1 MMKKQIIVLSQ
12 NAVFDLGSNA
22 GKEVV
27 FRTLLGLSNQFQIH
41 LIAPGSDPHVEDCIF
56 YPLKDVWFN
65 RFKSIPFLGY
75 LFNFIHVHFLRRSI
89 VKIIKKA
96 RISPDIAY
104 LAGPWMSEIGH
115 SLFTNKIPI
124 VCRYFGVNWNPEKY
138 HTIRQKLKFIQKKR
152 GYKQFGNLVIMTND
166 GTRGDEYMLKLGCP
180 PSKLRFWKN
189 GVNFPEITLDKTES
203 KEVLVNQWNI
213 DNKHS
218 ILLTVSRLASWKKV
232 DRSIRALHVVLQTNP
247 NVTLIVVGD
256 GEERAKLML
265 LAMDLGVER
274 NVVFT
279 GAIKHADLGIYYSGT
294 NVFLSFYDYSNAGNP
309 LFEAMM
315 HSCCIISINSP
326 AMKDFISNN
335 SAVLLPNFDM
345 SILANE
351 LIDLLGNQS
360 KQIQL
365 GEAAN
370 IEINSRFKNWDDRIQ
385 LEILEI
391 MKLIQ
396 G

>member
-1 MMKKQIIVLSQ
+1 MKKQLIVLSQ
-12 NAVFDLGSNA
+12 NAVFDLGSDA
-22 GKEVV
+22 GKEVI
-27 FRTLLGLSNQFQIH
+27 FRTLVGLSEHFQIH
-41 LIAPGSDPHVEDCIF
+41 LIAPGADPHVTDCIF
-56 YPLKDVWFN
+56 YPLNDVWFN
-65 RFKSIPFLGY
+65 RFKSIPFVGY
-75 LFNFIHVHFLRRSI
+75 LFNFIHVRFLHLSI
-89 VKIIKKA
+89 IRIIKNA
-96 RISPDIAY
+96 DISPDIAY

-152 GYKQFGNLVIMTND
+152 GYQKFGNLVIMTND

-180 PSKLRFWKN
+180 PNKLRFWKN
-189 GVNFPEITLDKTES
+189 GVNFPEISLDKKES
-203 KEVLVNQWNI
+203 KEVLDNQWNI

-232 DRSIRALHVVLQTNP
+232 DRSIRAIHVVLQTNP

-265 LAMDLGVER
+265 LAKDLGVER

-279 GAIKHADLGIYYSGT
+279 GAIKHADLGIYYSGA

-315 HSCCIISINSP
+315 HSCCIVSINSP
-326 AMKDFISNN
+326 AMKDFISNK
-335 SAVLLPNFDM
+335 SAVLLPKFDLT
-345 SILANE
+345 ILANE
-351 LIDLLGNQS
+351 LIYLLGNQL

-365 GEAAN
+365 GCAAKTEGDSN
-370 IEINSRFKNWDDRIQ
+370 FKNWDDRIQ
-385 LEILEI
+385 SEIMEV

>member
-1 MMKKQIIVLSQ
+1 MKKQIIVLSQ

-22 GKEVV
+22 GKEVI
-27 FRTLLGLSNQFQIH
+27 FRTLVGLSKHYQIH
-41 LIAPGSDPHVEDCIF
+41 LIAPGSDPQVNDCIF
-56 YPLKDVWFN
+56 YPLNDVWFN
-65 RFKSIPFLGY
+65 RFKSIPFVGY
-75 LFNFIHVHFLRRSI
+75 LYNFIHVYFLHLSI
-89 VKIIKKA
+89 SKIIKNA
-96 RISPDIAY
+96 SISPDIAY

-115 SLFTNKIPI
+115 SLFNNKIPI

-180 PSKLRFWKN
+180 SNKLRFWKN
-189 GVNFPEITLDKTES
+189 GVNFQNKNLDKKAS
-203 KEVLVNQWNI
+203 KQQILKRWNI
-213 DNKHS
+213 PEDHS
-218 ILLTVSRLASWKKV
+218 ILLTVSRLTSWKKV
-232 DRSIRALHVVLQTNP
+232 DRSIKALQIILQTNQ

-256 GEERAKLML
+256 GEERDKLML
-265 LAMDLGVER
+265 LAKDLGIEK

-279 GAIKHADLGIYYSGT
+279 GAIKHADLGIFYSGA

-326 AMKDFISNN
+326 AMKDFISSN

-351 LIDLLGNQS
+351 LINLLGNQS

>member
-1 MMKKQIIVLSQ
+1 MKKQIIVLSQ

-22 GKEVV
+22 GKEVI
-27 FRTLLGLSNQFQIH
+27 FRTLLGLSNHFQIH
-41 LIAPGSDPHVEDCIF
+41 LIAPGSDPNVADCIF
-56 YPLKDVWFN
+56 YPLNDAWFN
-65 RFKSIPFLGY
+65 RFKSIPFIGY
-75 LFNFIHVHFLRRSI
+75 LFNFIYVHFLRRSI

-96 RISPDIAY
+96 SISPDIAY

-115 SLFTNKIPI
+115 VLFYNKIPI
-124 VCRYFGVNWNPEKY
+124 VCRYFGVNWNPEKH
-138 HTIRQKLKFIQKKR
+138 HTIRQKLKFILKKR
-152 GYKQFGNLVIMTND
+152 GYKQFGDLVIMTND
-166 GTRGDEYMLKLGCP
+166 GTRGDEFMLNLGCP
-180 PSKLRFWKN
+180 PNKLRFWKN
-189 GVNFPEITLDKTES
+189 GVHFPDIPLDKKES
-203 KEVLVNQWNI
+203 KEVIVNQWNI

-232 DRSIRALHVVLQTNP
+232 DRSIRALHVVLQTNSD
-247 NVTLIVVGD
+247 VTLLIVGD
-256 GEERAKLML
+256 GEERANLML
-265 LAMDLGVER
+265 LAKDLGIER

-279 GAIKHADLGIYYSGT
+279 GAIKHADLGVYYAGA
-294 NVFLSFYDYSNAGNP
+294 NIFLSFYDYSNAGNP

-315 HSCCIISINSP
+315 NSCCIVSINSP

-335 SAVLLPNFDM
+335 SAVLLPKFDL
-345 SILANE
+345 SILGNE
-351 LIDLLGNQS
+351 LVNLLDNQS

-370 IEINSRFKNWDDRIQ
+370 AEVNSKFKNWDDRIQ
-385 LEILEI
+385 LEIMEI

>member
-1 MMKKQIIVLSQ
+1 
-12 NAVFDLGSNA
+12 
-22 GKEVV
+22 
-27 FRTLLGLSNQFQIH
+27 
-41 LIAPGSDPHVEDCIF
+41 
-56 YPLKDVWFN
+56 
-65 RFKSIPFLGY
+65 
-75 LFNFIHVHFLRRSI
+75 
-89 VKIIKKA
+89 
-96 RISPDIAY
+96 
-104 LAGPWMSEIGH
+104 
-115 SLFTNKIPI
+115 
-124 VCRYFGVNWNPEKY
+124 
-138 HTIRQKLKFIQKKR
+138 
-152 GYKQFGNLVIMTND
+152 MT
-166 GTRGDEYMLKLGCP
+166 
-180 PSKLRFWKN
+180 
-189 GVNFPEITLDKTES
+189 
-203 KEVLVNQWNI
+203 
-213 DNKHS
+213 
-218 ILLTVSRLASWKKV
+218 SWKKV
-232 DRSIRALHVVLQTNP
+232 DRSIKALQIILQTNQ

-256 GEERAKLML
+256 GEERDKLML
-265 LAMDLGVER
+265 LAKDLGIEK

-279 GAIKHADLGIYYSGT
+279 GAIKHADLGIYYSGA

-326 AMKDFISNN
+326 AMKDFISSN

-351 LIDLLGNQS
+351 LINLLGNQS

-385 LEILEI
+385 LEISEI

>member
-1 MMKKQIIVLSQ
+1 MKKQIIVLSQ

-22 GKEVV
+22 GKEVI
-27 FRTLLGLSNQFQIH
+27 FRTLVGLSKHFQIH
-41 LIAPGSDPHVEDCIF
+41 LIAPGTDPQVNDCIF
-56 YPLKDVWFN
+56 YPLNDVWFN
-65 RFKSIPFLGY
+65 RFKSIPFVGY
-75 LFNFIHVHFLRRSI
+75 LYNFIHVYFLHLSI
-89 VKIIKKA
+89 AKIIKNA
-96 RISPDIAY
+96 NISPDIAY

-115 SLFTNKIPI
+115 SLFNNKIPI

-180 PSKLRFWKN
+180 SNKLRFWKN
-189 GVNFPEITLDKTES
+189 GVNFQNKNLDK
-203 KEVLVNQWNI
+203 KAAKQQILKRWNI
-213 DNKHS
+213 PEDHS
-218 ILLTVSRLASWKKV
+218 ILLTVSRLTSWKKV
-232 DRSIRALHVVLQTNP
+232 DRSIKALQIILQTNQ
-247 NVTLIVVGD
+247 NVTLIVLGD
-256 GEERAKLML
+256 GEERDKLML
-265 LAMDLGVER
+265 LAKDLDIEK

-279 GAIKHADLGIYYSGT
+279 GAIKHADLGIFYSGA

-326 AMKDFISNN
+326 AMKDFISSN
-335 SAVLLPNFDM
+335 SAVLLPNFDK

-351 LIDLLGNQS
+351 LINLLGNQS